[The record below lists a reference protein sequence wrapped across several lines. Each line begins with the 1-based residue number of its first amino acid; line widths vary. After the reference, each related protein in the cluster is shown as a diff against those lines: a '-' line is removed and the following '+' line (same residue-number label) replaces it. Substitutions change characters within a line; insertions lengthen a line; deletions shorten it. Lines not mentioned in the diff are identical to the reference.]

1 MYPRITQIVSL
12 KPVVCILLS
21 FIIAACAQA
30 QGGAAKEQTA
40 SVTGKVT
47 VKNRALAG
55 VVVVA
60 TGTSDGRSL
69 EQAARYR
76 STTDNEGNYRL
87 SNIAAGNYFVFPV
100 ALGLVE
106 KAQSKRMLTIAAG
119 ESIRDFDFALAPG
132 GVITGR
138 ITNVDGQPL
147 IEERVDVMSLDVSPQ
162 FAPGEF
168 GAQTD
173 DRGIYR
179 VFGLRPG
186 KYRVSVGQ
194 PTKGL
199 PGFTPRQMYS
209 QTFYPSVTEISK
221 STVIEVSEGS
231 ETKDVDIVAEAAAST
246 FTVSGRIID
255 GSGKPVPGIPLGVQ
269 QSVDGSTSSATG
281 GIVTNSKGEF
291 KLQNVIPGKY
301 LLFIAPVENSDI
313 RGEPLPFEVI
323 DGDLTDLEMKTKKGA
338 SLSGIVVLEGG
349 YEKPVADLFKGLN
362 VFAWFEGASS
372 DYDSGFRSVKL
383 GPDGSFKLIGLAS
396 GNAHLDFSYSNG
408 SEGRQFEIL
417 QIEQNGV
424 VQPSI
429 SIKEG
434 EQVGGVRMVIRHL
447 KLTGAIRGQVKI
459 DGELPPNARIVVWM
473 QFADPSRAPRA
484 SFPTPEVDSRG
495 RFVVERLPAASYEL
509 RAAAFVSGKRLSRD
523 EQKQVITVTDNS
535 VTDVTLTV
543 KLKP

>member
-1 MYPRITQIVSL
+1 L
-12 KPVVCILLS
+12 KAIGCILLC
-21 FIIAACAQA
+21 FIIAAYAQA
-30 QGGAAKEQTA
+30 QQTA
-40 SVTGKVT
+40 SVTGRVT
-47 VKNRALAG
+47 VKNKALAG

-60 TGTSDGRSL
+60 TGTNDGRSL
-69 EQAARYR
+69 EQATRYR

-87 SNIAAGNYFVFPV
+87 NNIAAGNYFVFPV

-138 ITNVDGQPL
+138 ITNADGQPL

-221 STVIEVSEGS
+221 STVIEVTEGS
-231 ETKDVDIVAEAAAST
+231 ETKDVDIVAEAATST

-255 GSGKPVPGIPLGVQ
+255 GSGKPVPGMSLGVQ

-281 GIVTNSKGEF
+281 GIVTNGKGEF
-291 KLQNVIPGKY
+291 KLENVIPGKY

-323 DGDLTDLEMKTKKGA
+323 DRDLTDLEMKTKKGA
-338 SLSGIVVLEGG
+338 SLSGIVVLEGS

-434 EQVGGVRMVIRHL
+434 EQVGGVRMAIRHL

-459 DGELPPNARIVVWM
+459 DGELPPTARIVVWM

-495 RFVVERLPAASYEL
+495 RFLVERLPAASYEL
-509 RAAAFVSGKRLSRD
+509 RAAVFVSGKRLSRD

-543 KLKP
+543 KVKP